1 MKTNQTK
8 KVVIVGLLIALAYV
22 SLYYIRIPIIPSAS
36 FLRLDVK
43 DVFIAMVGLFFGPIY
58 AFASAIC
65 ISLLQMI
72 SVSEYGVIGLAMNI
86 LSVSSFVIPV
96 AIIYKNKQNNFGLA
110 SGLFFSCIT
119 MIVTM
124 LLWNYLISPLYMGVT
139 REVIKRM
146 LIPVFLP
153 FNAIKSAVNALVV
166 YILFTYMKKAGI
178 IRKFVEKD
186 SRDIKRE
193 SDCNVSTSVWKEV

>member
-8 KVVIVGLLIALAYV
+8 KVVIVGLLIGLAYV

-43 DVFIAMVGLFFGPIY
+43 DVFIVMVGLFFGPTY
-58 AFASAIC
+58 AFTGAIC

-72 SVSEYGVIGLAMNI
+72 SVSEYGVIGLVMNI
-86 LSVSSFVIPV
+86 LSVSSFVAPV
-96 AIIYKNKQNNFGLA
+96 TIIYKKKQNNFGLI
-110 SGLFFSCIT
+110 SGLVFSCIT
-119 MIVTM
+119 MIITM

-139 REVIKRM
+139 REVIKTM

-153 FNAIKSAVNALVV
+153 FNAIKSVVNALIV
-166 YILFTYMKKAGI
+166 YIFFNYMKKVGI
-178 IRKFVEKD
+178 IGRW
-186 SRDIKRE
+186 IA
-193 SDCNVSTSVWKEV
+193 